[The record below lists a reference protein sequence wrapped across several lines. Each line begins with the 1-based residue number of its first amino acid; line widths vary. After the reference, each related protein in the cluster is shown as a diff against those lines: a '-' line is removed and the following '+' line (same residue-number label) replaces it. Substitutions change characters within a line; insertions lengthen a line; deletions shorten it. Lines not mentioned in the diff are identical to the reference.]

1 MNKMVVLLTWLLLP
15 PPCALAPPAL
25 STPHQHLNLLVGAVL
40 PPTRSAL
47 GPGVAAAIDHWQD
60 LVLRTT
66 TNLEAATTSSRL

>member
-1 MNKMVVLLTWLLLP
+1 MVVLLTWLLLP
-15 PPCALAPPAL
+15 PPCTLAPLAL
-25 STPHQHLNLLVGAVL
+25 STPHHHLNLLVGAVL